1 MSENFKKIKKKYT
14 IMAIVAGVVLGVCCG
29 VAVTCA
35 LAVAFKR
42 CAIDFF
48 WALYIP
54 IALVLSAGFGAAFCF
69 LLRPTDKKI
78 AKKLDRQ
85 FALREK
91 AQTMVEFSAADG
103 AMATLQREQT
113 DEALGEVAKKRVD
126 LKWLWKFAF
135 IPVLALAMLFVGIF
149 VPAKKSVVVDP
160 PYNMTEAQKTALSNL
175 IENVRASNLSVKPN
189 SSAGAD
195 PHAKLRAS
203 LKEEDNLFPFAN
215 VVASGTTFYYTA
227 SKQITFSD
235 GIKAKEQ
242 TTDESIAF
250 IIEEALNGLMDVL
263 EKEQPQSVMKKA
275 VISAIK
281 IVDSTVASANSYA
294 KLRSSLSSG
303 GDNLVALGDSLA
315 YGATFFYSK
324 SSPVTSFDG
333 VKAYEQLA
341 DESISE
347 ILKGWSAE
355 FMEQFATKA
364 DENSDPVPIAGAE
377 ASAKLYTFASA
388 LNARLEG
395 SEYAPKGAE
404 GEKTDSLYAA
414 LSSLANG
421 QLNLTGKYSN
431 VSAAAYYGS
440 INSNCTSF
448 VGDAVKALVA
458 QSYNCMMDEYIRNS
472 LARIFGINRSEIG
485 DSVAIVLPENKNNH
499 DPDNPNSGADVGGD
513 IIVGSDDL
521 VLDVDTGE
529 LVPYGTLLEKY
540 YRAVTDHIESG
551 ACGDE
556 VALYIRQYFALL
568 TSGIEDKK

>member
-78 AKKLDRQ
+78 AKKLDKQ

-126 LKWLWKFAF
+126 LKWLLKFAF

-175 IENVRASNLSVKPN
+175 IENVKSSNLSEDLKA
-189 SSAGAD
+189 SS
-195 PHAKLRAS
+195 
-203 LKEEDNLFPFAN
+203 
-215 VVASGTTFYYTA
+215 V
-227 SKQITFSD
+227 
-235 GIKAKEQ
+235 
-242 TTDESIAF
+242 
-250 IIEEALNGLMDVL
+250 EALNGLMDGL

-281 IVDSTVASANSYA
+281 IVDSTVASASSYI
-294 KLRSSLSSG
+294 KLRTSLS
-303 GDNLVALGDSLA
+303 GDDGLSPLGDALA
-315 YGATFFYSK
+315 YGVTFFYSP
-324 SSPVTSFDG
+324 SSVIVSYEAVNSQHQVADLYISGYTDEWIASFT
-333 VKAYEQLA
+333 
-341 DESISE
+341 
-347 ILKGWSAE
+347 
-355 FMEQFATKA
+355 EQFATKA
-364 DENSDPVPIAGAE
+364 DGDSSPVPIPVNE
-377 ASAKLYTFASA
+377 AYPKLYDVASK
-388 LNARLEG
+388 LSARLAISG
-395 SEYAPKGAE
+395 WAPHSEKEAP
-404 GEKTDSLYAA
+404 DPLYAA
-414 LSSLANG
+414 LSAFAAK
-421 QLNLTGKYSN
+421 QLELSQKHSN
-431 VSAAAYYGS
+431 VSAAAYYGN
-440 INSNCTSF
+440 INANCAAFAT
-448 VGDAVKALVA
+448 DAVKAMTTQA
-458 QSYNCMMDEYIRNS
+458 YGCMMDEYIRNS
-472 LARIFGINRSEIG
+472 LVRIFRINPSEIG
-485 DSVAIVLPENKNNH
+485 NSAAIVRPDGKKDD

>member
-14 IMAIVAGVVLGVCCG
+14 IIAIVAGIVLGVCCG

-69 LLRPTDKKI
+69 LLRPTDKKV
-78 AKKLDRQ
+78 AKKLDKQ

-91 AQTMVEFSAADG
+91 TQTMVEFSTADG

-126 LKWLWKFAF
+126 LNWLWKFAF
-135 IPVLALAMLFVGIF
+135 IPVIALAMLFVGIF

-175 IENVRASNLSVKPN
+175 IENVQSSNLSVDLKT
-189 SSAGAD
+189 SSV
-195 PHAKLRAS
+195 
-203 LKEEDNLFPFAN
+203 E
-215 VVASGTTFYYTA
+215 V
-227 SKQITFSD
+227 
-235 GIKAKEQ
+235 
-242 TTDESIAF
+242 
-250 IIEEALNGLMDVL
+250 LNGLMDGL
-263 EKEQPQSVMKKA
+263 EKEQPQSVMKRA
-275 VISAIK
+275 VLSAIK
-281 IVDSTVASANSYA
+281 IVDSTVANANSYA
-294 KLRSSLSSG
+294 KLRSSLAG
-303 GDNLVALGDSLA
+303 GDDNLVALGDSLA

-347 ILKGWSAE
+347 ILKGWSAK

-377 ASAKLYTFASA
+377 ASAKLYTFAAA
-388 LNARLEG
+388 LNARLAG
-395 SEYAPKGAE
+395 SEYAPKGTE

-421 QLNLTGKYSN
+421 QLYLTGKYSN

-485 DSVAIVLPENKNNH
+485 DSEAIVRPEDKNNN
-499 DPDNPNSGADVGGD
+499 DPDNPNSGSPGGGE
-513 IIVGSDDL
+513 IIVGGDDL

-556 VALYIRQYFALL
+556 IALYIRQYFALL